1 MEITTS
7 GAVSFVS
14 SPYPS
19 NISDKEVFA
28 QSGILRLLERG
39 DSVMAD
45 RGFDVHDLLKS
56 VEVELNTPP
65 YFKWSA
71 TIG

>member
-1 MEITTS
+1 M
-7 GAVSFVS
+7 
-14 SPYPS
+14 
-19 NISDKEVFA
+19 FA
-28 QSGILRLLERG
+28 QSGLLERG

-56 VEVELNTPP
+56 VGVEPTIPP
-65 YFKWSA
+65 YLKWSA